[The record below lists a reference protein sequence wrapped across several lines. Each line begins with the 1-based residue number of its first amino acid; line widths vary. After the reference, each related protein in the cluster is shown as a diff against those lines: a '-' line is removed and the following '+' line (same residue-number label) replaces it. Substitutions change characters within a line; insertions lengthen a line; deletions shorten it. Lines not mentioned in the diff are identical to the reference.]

1 MAEHLDDDEQVEA
14 LKRWWDE
21 NGRSTLATVVLA
33 IAGTVGW
40 QQYQDWGASQAA
52 VASDL
57 WEDARV
63 LLNAGNPAAVAEGEA
78 LAAALKSDHAGSVYA
93 QFAALKLAALAVTE
107 DELETA
113 ENELRWAL
121 SKTGSQSELGRL
133 VQLRLARVLAARGD
147 ETAALAILE
156 QGDGGYAV
164 AYATARGDIHMAA
177 GRDAEALDAYRS
189 ARDMTL
195 ALGNPAGLLEAK
207 ITSLES
213 RVAAEETSS

>member
-1 MAEHLDDDEQVEA
+1 
-14 LKRWWDE
+14 
-21 NGRSTLATVVLA
+21 
-33 IAGTVGW
+33 
-40 QQYQDWGASQAA
+40 
-52 VASDL
+52 
-57 WEDARV
+57 
-63 LLNAGNPAAVAEGEA
+63 
-78 LAAALKSDHAGSVYA
+78 
-93 QFAALKLAALAVTE
+93 
-107 DELETA
+107 
-113 ENELRWAL
+113 
-121 SKTGSQSELGRL
+121 LGRL